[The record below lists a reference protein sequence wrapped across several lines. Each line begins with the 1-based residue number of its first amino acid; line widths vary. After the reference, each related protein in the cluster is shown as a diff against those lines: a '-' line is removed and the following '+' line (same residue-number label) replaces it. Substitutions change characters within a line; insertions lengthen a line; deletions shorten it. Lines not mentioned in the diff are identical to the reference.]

1 MIGEFGEL
9 IDEAPYLLEQL
20 IDGFAEEGAGIVR
33 LEVRALHESS
43 SSSSWLWLWLCFVSR
58 LATLFIGLHCSY

>member
-33 LEVRALHESS
+33 LEVRALYESS
-43 SSSSWLWLWLCFVSR
+43 SSSSWLWLCIASR